1 MPRSLALQR
10 RSSDP
15 GQQLLVL
22 EPNRIEKQYWK
33 DLWRY
38 RELFLILAWRDV
50 AVRYKQTAFG
60 VAWALI
66 RPFLSMLVFT
76 VIFGNL
82 AKLPTDGNAPYAIMV
97 FAAMLPWQF
106 FASALVSVSTS
117 LLGQSGL
124 FSKVYFPRLI
134 APAAT
139 LITCFIDFALSF
151 IILILLMIW
160 YHYWP
165 SWRLLTLP
173 FWLIVLFSFSMGSGL
188 LISTWMVRYRDL
200 GFLVPFMV
208 QIGQYISP
216 VAYSTS
222 IIPAK
227 WQFVYSLNPMV
238 GVIEGFRWA
247 IIGSS
252 SQLNGLS
259 VTLSLLIVAILS
271 FAGVLRFRSMEK
283 TFVDVI

>member
-1 MPRSLALQR
+1 MPRSTALLHQ
-10 RSSDP
+10 SSDP
-15 GQQLLVL
+15 SQQLLVL

-160 YHYWP
+160 YQYWP

-173 FWLIVLFSFSMGSGL
+173 VWLIVLFAFSMGSGL

-227 WQFVYSLNPMV
+227 WQFVYALNPMV

-252 SQLNGLS
+252 SQVNGLS
-259 VTLSLLIVAILS
+259 VSLSLLIVAILS
-271 FAGVLRFRSMEK
+271 LAGVLRFRAMEK